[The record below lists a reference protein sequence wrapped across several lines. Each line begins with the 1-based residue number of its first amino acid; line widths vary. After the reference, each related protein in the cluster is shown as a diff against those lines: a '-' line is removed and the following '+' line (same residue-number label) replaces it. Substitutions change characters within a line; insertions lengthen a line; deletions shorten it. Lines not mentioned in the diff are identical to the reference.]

1 MLSLTFP
8 FPSLLPFAGLL
19 LSCGRVAVDVG
30 LAASVLLRFAFR
42 FLSVPLYDCVLAAC
56 PALRVVVLFYSG
68 GGAVAGRSGEHTA
81 ATGGNLREAGLALF
95 AAYCGKRGARQRLR
109 CVCSFRFRFVSRILW
124 LCLTWRCVVI
134 YGRGGRRDDHLVNSG
149 GAPGSR

>member
-1 MLSLTFP
+1 MLLLTFP
-8 FPSLLPFAGLL
+8 FPSLLPFAGLW

-30 LAASVLLRFAFR
+30 LAASVLLRFSFR
-42 FLSVPLYDCVLAAC
+42 FRSVPLYDCVLAAC

-68 GGAVAGRSGEHTA
+68 GGAVAGRSGEHPA

-109 CVCSFRFRFVSRILW
+109 YVFSVSFRFACRTLL
-124 LCLTWRCVVI
+124 LCLTCRDVVLFWL
-134 YGRGGRRDDHLVNSG
+134 GRRGDGDLIDSEND
-149 GAPGSR
+149 P